1 MSDEKKPDSSDTFY
15 LPDADDKALREALD
29 GARKSYVDRNAVTK
43 VPCPWCHGDGMITPE
58 KRAEWE
64 GAYPELSKKS
74 GDVA

>member
-1 MSDEKKPDSSDTFY
+1 MRDDKKSDSSDTFY

-29 GARKSYVDRNAVTK
+29 GAKKSYVDRTAVTK
-43 VPCPWCHGDGMITPE
+43 VPCPWCHGDGMVMPE

-64 GAYPELSKKS
+64 GAYPELSTKS